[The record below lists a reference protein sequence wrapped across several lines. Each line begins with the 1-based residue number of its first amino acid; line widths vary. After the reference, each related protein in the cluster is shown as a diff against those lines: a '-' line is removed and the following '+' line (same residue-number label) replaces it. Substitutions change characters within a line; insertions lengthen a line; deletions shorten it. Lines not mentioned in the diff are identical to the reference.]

1 MNFNLNE
8 AVKGK
13 ALPIAAAAVAIVLG
27 CGGFAIANDYV
38 TQSQDAGAKKAE
50 VKDEAVSNYGTSDY
64 GVVEGVD
71 DAASNYGTAGTT
83 DYGTTDYGTTDY
95 GTTDYGTAP
104 AAAATDYDDPASDY
118 GTTDYNDPASDYG
131 VSNYSDPASDYD
143 DPASDYG
150 DSDYDD

>member
-95 GTTDYGTAP
+95 GTAP